1 MKGGPKSSLRSFLH
15 QALQL
20 ETVRTGQHVTIFVK
34 MCHPNYLSKAEV
46 SKDID
51 TLLTS
56 IWRMG
61 IASM

>member
-34 MCHPNYLSKAEV
+34 MCHPNYLSK
-46 SKDID
+46 DID